1 MIVYSIVEKRLRY
14 HSPRFTFNLQF
25 TFDYTV
31 HFHMIRVLDTM
42 KHILLGFSTNTSQ
55 ISIILQSHFSIFT
68 HISIGGILFKI
79 RHTFIILCKDLNA
92 SQLTISCRLSQIQ
105 LLPTILN
112 DAATADTS

>member
-1 MIVYSIVEKRLRY
+1 MIVYLIVEKRLRY

-55 ISIILQSHFSIFT
+55 ISNILKSHFSIFT
-68 HISIGGILFKI
+68 HISIGILFKI

-105 LLPTILN
+105 LLPSILN
-112 DAATADTS
+112 DAATANTS